1 MSATPATTEN
11 TRRLSLRTK
20 LAFGVGS
27 IAESAIYIAFNT
39 WNFLFYNH
47 VLGLSGTLC
56 GLAVTI
62 SLVLDAL
69 ANPLIGSLSDRHR
82 SKLGRRHPF
91 LYAAALP
98 LGAAYILLYLPP
110 AGLHGIPLFLW
121 FTVFATLQRQALIA
135 YHVPHL
141 ALGAELSSDY
151 RERSVVMGYN
161 TIFQVVGGAGAVFF
175 GWTWFSKI
183 EGGSAVREGYATLAI
198 VIAVVSALAIL
209 VSAHFTRDQI
219 PHLRQPPADTPPFSL
234 RQLFSE
240 IADCLRN
247 PNYKNLALGFVCL
260 GATVGTRETL
270 DPYLGLFFWELSATQ
285 IRLFG
290 LATPPAYLLAFL
302 ITARIHGRYEKR
314 HTIKSSATLV
324 ALTVAT
330 PICLRLLGLFPA
342 NGSPRLLPLLLLF
355 VTVFYFG
362 LAVLTISVLS
372 ALADV
377 ADEHELTTGKRQE
390 GVFYAARTFFSQIS
404 TGLGHVVAGIGIDL
418 IQFPAGAKPG
428 EVAPDVITRLGI
440 LNGPVAAIPAV
451 VAIVFYA
458 RYRIDR
464 AGCARIQAELRE
476 RNVPKLAPIALSTIV
491 DDALPPSTPLVSAAQ
506 LLDPKVE
513 PSTIEQG
520 GRDEIESDW
529 THAGDVVAGSTA
541 GVRGRP

>member
-1 MSATPATTEN
+1 MNVAPAAAN
-11 TRRLSLRTK
+11 GARRLSLRTK

-82 SKLGRRHPF
+82 GKLGRRHPF

-98 LGAAYILLYLPP
+98 LGAAYVLLYLPP
-110 AGLHGIPLFLW
+110 AGLSGIPLFLW

-141 ALGAELSSDY
+141 ALGAELSQDY

-183 EGGSAVREGYATLAI
+183 EGGSAVRTGYATLAI

-219 PHLRQPPADTPPFSL
+219 PFLRQPASDAPPFSL
-234 RQLFSE
+234 RVLLAE

-247 PNYKNLALGFVCL
+247 RNYRNLLMGFLCL

-270 DPYLGLFFWELSATQ
+270 DPYLGLFFWELPASQ

-290 LATPPAYLLAFL
+290 LASPPAYLLAFL
-302 ITARIHGRYEKR
+302 ITARIHGRLEKR
-314 HTIKSSATLV
+314 HTIGSSATLL

-355 VTVFYFG
+355 VMLFYFG

-377 ADEHELTTGKRQE
+377 ADEHELQTGKRQE
-390 GVFYAARTFFSQIS
+390 GVFYAARTFFSQLS
-404 TGLGHVVAGIGIDL
+404 TGAGHVVAGVGIDL
-418 IQFPAGAKPG
+418 IAFPAGAKPG

-440 LNGPVAAIPAV
+440 LNGPIAAIPAI

-464 AGCARIQAELRE
+464 RRCAEIQDALLQRKLSPVHVQERPVAELE
-476 RNVPKLAPIALSTIV
+476 GEVV
-491 DDALPPSTPLVSAAQ
+491 VS
-506 LLDPKVE
+506 
-513 PSTIEQG
+513 
-520 GRDEIESDW
+520 
-529 THAGDVVAGSTA
+529 
-541 GVRGRP
+541 